1 MAGPVSPDQIRV
13 GQEAMTRAPGA
24 PGTVQAGLI
33 EDMNNGLTQAG
44 LEKAAMR
51 TPSFPAIRSL
61 EENNNGHRDNQGN
74 IQRVGNEPA
83 LHNTATTRIDL
94 LEDFINHGFDHMGG
108 AGQGNILQEV
118 RTAIE
123 ASPEMSS
130 RFAALIANGQQA
142 QVTAEASR
150 MAQEYLRD
158 PNFRGTVVELLMR
171 RADLSHPIADQVS
184 EIAVKLEDL
193 RAERLRITQA
203 GGEQPI
209 AVANET
215 SAQNRLNQY
224 LEDPNPQPNAQPNNG
239 RFYTEL
245 TGQVTAKNNAK
256 NAIDT
261 LDTTTIPNHETNI
274 KNFQLQEEQV
284 RDIQLNYEPKK
295 HPDPNFVEKNPPVPN
310 DPDKWLSRDAF
321 IAAQG
326 LPTLA
331 AVRQSIVDEQ
341 GQLRTARG
349 NLKQE
354 KTKLSDAEARI
365 TQIGEEKGRAE
376 QALKETQTKRTDID
390 KRVAQLNK
398 DINEQT
404 AKYNKT
410 QAEKELQET
419 KWVTELDAI
428 ISEATAQRL
437 HEELPNVVQ
446 MAKTRLE
453 KDAADAKTNNEK
465 RFLERLTQRY
475 FNGQFEPQTNNING
489 DFTWLMSS
497 ARDLPFTVPDTT
509 PGVVAGTT
517 RNVTVFLDGSGL
529 ALARALGYADVVP
542 GETPVLRAER
552 MQRIYDQVNNTEFRT
567 GMASRVAQEILTAR
581 LMTGHLS
588 KAEVQ
593 AIEKSSWGPGMV
605 AKALEGKTHMK
616 GVIDNL
622 IGKDVLNWGDNLT
635 EQLKKL
641 DWSKMLMILLAIAG
655 IIGVVAVIKK

>member
-1 MAGPVSPDQIRV
+1 MAGLVSADQIRA
-13 GQEAMTRAPGA
+13 GQEAMARTPGA
-24 PGTVQAGLI
+24 AAGTVQAGLI
-33 EDMNNGLTQAG
+33 EDMNNGLAQAG

-61 EENNNGHRDNQGN
+61 EVNNIGHRDNLGN
-74 IQRVGNEPA
+74 IVPVGNEPN
-83 LHNTATTRIDL
+83 LLITATSRINL
-94 LEDFINHGFDHMGG
+94 LEDFINNGFDHMG
-108 AGQGNILQEV
+108 ANQATILQEV

-171 RADLSHPIADQVS
+171 RADLSHPIADNVS
-184 EIAVKLEDL
+184 EIAIKLADL
-193 RAERLRITQA
+193 QAERTRITQV

-215 SAQNRLNQY
+215 GAQNRLNQY
-224 LEDPNPQPNAQPNNG
+224 QEDPNPPANGQPNNG
-239 RFYTEL
+239 RFYNEIIQHT
-245 TGQVTAKNNAK
+245 TARDTAQNNAT
-256 NAIDT
+256 NI
-261 LDTTTIPNHETNI
+261 ETNLI
-274 KNFQLQEEQV
+274 PGHEATLQQYRNQEQ
-284 RDIQLNYEPKK
+284 DIREIRNTYVPRNHLNPNY
-295 HPDPNFVEKNPPVPN
+295 DPANLQPGVNQYLTADEYM
-310 DPDKWLSRDAF
+310 AG
-321 IAAQG
+321 IG
-326 LPTLA
+326 LPTMPQL
-331 AVRQSIVDEQ
+331 RNSITTEEAN
-341 GQLRTARG
+341 LRTARI
-349 NLKQE
+349 NLATE
-354 KTKLSDAEARI
+354 RNNVTRETSRI
-365 TQIGEEKGRAE
+365 TQLNEERSRAE
-376 QALKETQTKRTDID
+376 LALKDAQAKRADID
-390 KRVAQLNK
+390 ARVAKLDK

-404 AKYNKT
+404 ARYNKT

-428 ISEATAQRL
+428 ITEATAQRL
-437 HEELPNVVQ
+437 HEELPSVAQ

-453 KDAADAKTNNEK
+453 KDAADAKTNYEK

-475 FNGQFEPQTNNING
+475 FDGRFEPQTQNING
-489 DFTWLMSS
+489 DFAALMAS
-497 ARDLPFTVPDTT
+497 ARDLQFTVPDTS
-509 PGVVAGTT
+509 PGAAAGAT

-529 ALARALGYADVVP
+529 ALARALGYSDVVP
-542 GETPVLRAER
+542 GETPALRGQR
-552 MQRIYDQVNNTEFRT
+552 MQRIYDQVNNAEFKT
-567 GMASRVAQEILTAR
+567 SMSSRVAQEILTAR

-605 AKALEGKTHMK
+605 AKALEGKVGLQKTIDGLVGK
-616 GVIDNL
+616 GVLDWRGNL
-622 IGKDVLNWGDNLT
+622 G

-655 IIGVVAVIKK
+655 IFTVVAVVKRG